1 MRVCV
6 QLSGNSLPRPLTTGS
21 TIHMDNPFPAAS
33 PESAEQARTR
43 AFLSGTTALEVAVCG
58 IVSMAGY
65 ELVRRIAPVSLTALT
80 ELLYV
85 AAASVF
91 SALYLS
97 FRRQRGQQPRVQL
110 LQGFEDERGLLRLLI
125 DNMPDYIYVKDAE
138 SHFVIANRAL
148 ADLVG
153 AKDPHDL
160 LGKTD
165 FDYFP
170 SPIAAAFFADEQAVI
185 RSGKPLINREE
196 PNIDADGNAKWN
208 LTTKVPLKDANG
220 KPIGVMGIGRDL
232 TPRKQVEAD
241 AQKAREAAEQAN
253 NAKSAFLANMSHE
266 IRTPMNGILGMTEL
280 ALDTDLTPEQR
291 ECMNAVKQ
299 SAEALLDVMNDILDF
314 SKIEAG
320 KMDLEEIEF
329 DLPNVLELALK
340 LLALRADEKGL
351 ELLCDLPPNLPRA
364 VCGDPG
370 RLRQIVINLVG
381 NAIKF
386 TDRGEVALRA
396 SVRDSGDDHY
406 TFEFSVKDTG
416 IGISA
421 EKQQLI
427 FEAFSQGD
435 VSTTRKYGGTGLGLT
450 ISRRLVEMMGG
461 QISVH
466 SEPGVG
472 TEFRFTVRF
481 RTARSA
487 ETSTSPVSQ
496 DALRNV
502 RVLVVDDNRTN
513 RRILEGMLARWNM
526 QSTSVDSGEKALAEL
541 TSALHNGAPYALI
554 LTDLLMPEMDG
565 FDLIERIRHSP
576 ELSAA
581 TIMMLTSLGQRGD
594 AARCRELHVSAYLVK
609 PVRQSEL
616 HEAILRVV
624 GTGSNQDD
632 VLITRHTLRENPRLT
647 PQLRILLAE
656 DNAINQRVILRL
668 LEKRGH
674 KVVAVE
680 TGRAALDALEKG
692 RYDVVLM
699 DIQMPEMDG
708 LEATAAIRQR
718 EKVDGGHQQIV
729 ALTAHAM
736 KGDAERCLAAG
747 MDGYLAKPVNPE
759 DLDDTLIRLAAEA
772 TSSRLAEASK
782 VTQ

>member
-1 MRVCV
+1 MEHP
-6 QLSGNSLPRPLTTGS
+6 LPALRPG
-21 TIHMDNPFPAAS
+21 PA
-33 PESAEQARTR
+33 EDARTR
-43 AFLSGTTALEVAVCG
+43 VSPSVVRVFEIASCG
-58 IVSMAGY
+58 VVSIAGY
-65 ELVRRIAPVSLTALT
+65 ELLQRITPVSLVPLISV
-80 ELLYV
+80 LYV
-85 AAASVF
+85 AAAAIF

-97 FRRQRGQQPRVQL
+97 LRTARARHHRVGVRQS
-110 LQGFEDERGLLRLLI
+110 FEQEPGLLRLLI

-138 SHFVIANRAL
+138 SRFLIANRAL
-148 ADLVG
+148 AGLVG
-153 AKDPHDL
+153 AEDPHDL

-170 SPIAAAFFADEQAVI
+170 GPIAAAFFADEQAVI

-196 PNIDADGNAKWN
+196 PNIDARGNSKWT
-208 LTTKVPLKDANG
+208 LTTKVPLKDAKG
-220 KPIGVMGIGRDL
+220 KPIGVMGIGRDV
-232 TPRKQVEAD
+232 TPRKHIEAEG
-241 AQKAREAAEQAN
+241 QKAREAAEQAN

-280 ALDTDLTPEQR
+280 ALDTDLTSDQR
-291 ECMNAVKQ
+291 DFMNAVKQ
-299 SAEALLDVMNDILDF
+299 SADSLLDVMNDILDF

-320 KMDLEEIEF
+320 KMDLDEIDF

-340 LLALRADEKGL
+340 LLSLRADEKGL
-351 ELLCDLPPNLPRA
+351 ELLCDLPDDLPRA

-370 RLRQIVINLVG
+370 RLRHVVINLVG

-386 TDRGEVALRA
+386 TDRGEVALKA
-396 SVRDSGDDHY
+396 SVCERANGHY
-406 TFEFSVKDTG
+406 LLEFTVKDTG
-416 IGISA
+416 IGIPP

-427 FEAFSQGD
+427 FEAFSQAD

-450 ISRRLVEMMGG
+450 ISKRLVEMMGG

-466 SEPGVG
+466 SEPGAG

-481 RTARSA
+481 QTAKSPETVTSA
-487 ETSTSPVSQ
+487 VSPDV
-496 DALRNV
+496 LRNV
-502 RVLVVDDNRTN
+502 RVLIVDDNRTN
-513 RRILEGMLARWNM
+513 RRILEGMLARWSM
-526 QSTSVDSGEKALAEL
+526 RSTSVDNGEKALDEL
-541 TSALHNGAPYALI
+541 SSAQRNGAPYALI

-565 FDLIERIRHSP
+565 FDLVEQIRHRP

-609 PVRQSEL
+609 PIRQAEL
-616 HEAILRVV
+616 HDAILRVL
-624 GTGSNQDD
+624 GAGLRQAD
-632 VLITRHTLRENPRLT
+632 VLITRHTLREHPRLT
-647 PQLRILLAE
+647 PELRILLAE

-680 TGRAALDALEKG
+680 TGLAALHALEKS

-708 LEATAAIRQR
+708 IEATAAIRSR
-718 EKVDGGHQQIV
+718 EKTTGGHQQIV

-759 DLDDTLIRLAAEA
+759 DLDDTLMRLAAGA
-772 TSSRLAEASK
+772 ASPKIVEASK
-782 VTQ
+782 IHQ

>member
-1 MRVCV
+1 MESPSTTHPPEPAER
-6 QLSGNSLPRPLTTGS
+6 PRTSAYPL
-21 TIHMDNPFPAAS
+21 I
-33 PESAEQARTR
+33 ARAIELT
-43 AFLSGTTALEVAVCG
+43 LCG
-58 IVSMAGY
+58 IVSIAGY
-65 ELVRRIAPVSLTALT
+65 ELLHRITPVFLAPLINV
-80 ELLYV
+80 LYV
-85 AAASVF
+85 AAAAIL
-91 SALYLS
+91 SALYFSLRS
-97 FRRQRGQQPRVQL
+97 VPAGRPRANVQQT
-110 LQGFEDERGLLRLLI
+110 FEQESNLLRLLI

-138 SHFVIANRAL
+138 SRFVIANRAV
-148 ADLVG
+148 AGLVG

-170 SPIAAAFFADEQAVI
+170 GPIAAAFFADEQAVI

-196 PNIDADGNAKWN
+196 PNIDAHGNEKWN
-208 LTTKVPLKDANG
+208 LTTKVPLKDSKG
-220 KPIGVMGIGRDL
+220 KPIGIMGIGHDL
-232 TPRKQVEAD
+232 TPRKQVEAE
-241 AQKAREAAEQAN
+241 AQRAREAAEQAN

-280 ALDTDLTPEQR
+280 ALDTDLTTDQR
-291 ECMNAVKQ
+291 DCMNAVKQ

-320 KMDLEEIEF
+320 KMDLDEIDF

-340 LLALRADEKGL
+340 LLSLRADEKSL
-351 ELLCDLPPNLPRA
+351 ELLCDLPDDLPRA
-364 VCGDPG
+364 VGGDPG
-370 RLRQIVINLVG
+370 RLRQVVVNLVG

-386 TDRGEVALRA
+386 TDRGEVALKA
-396 SVRDSGDDHY
+396 SVRERGNDY
-406 TFEFSVKDTG
+406 YLLEFAVKDTG

-427 FEAFSQGD
+427 FDAFAQAD

-450 ISRRLVEMMGG
+450 ISKRLVEMMGG

-466 SEPGVG
+466 SEPNAG

-481 RTARSA
+481 RPARTP
-487 ETSTSPVSQ
+487 ETLTSSVSP
-496 DALRNV
+496 DLLRNV
-502 RVLVVDDNRTN
+502 RVLIVDDNRTN

-526 QSTSVDSGEKALAEL
+526 HSTSVDNGEKAIDEL
-541 TSALHNGAPYALI
+541 VSAQRNGAPYALI

-565 FDLIERIRHSP
+565 FDLVERIRHRP

-616 HEAILRVV
+616 HDAILRVL
-624 GTGSNQDD
+624 GAGMRQAD

-680 TGRAALDALEKG
+680 TGRAALDALEKS

-708 LEATAAIRQR
+708 IEATAAIRQR
-718 EKVDGGHQQIV
+718 EKSTGGHQQIV

-736 KGDAERCLAAG
+736 KGDSERCLAAG

-759 DLDDTLIRLAAEA
+759 DLDDTLMRLAAEA
-772 TSSRLAEASK
+772 ASPKLIEPSK
-782 VTQ
+782 VPQ

>member
-1 MRVCV
+1 
-6 QLSGNSLPRPLTTGS
+6 
-21 TIHMDNPFPAAS
+21 MDNSFPAVS
-33 PESAEQARTR
+33 PKSAEQARTR
-43 AFLSGTTALEVAVCG
+43 VSPPAAKILEMAVCG

-65 ELVRRIAPVSLTALT
+65 ELARRIAPVSAAALI
-80 ELLYV
+80 EGLYV
-85 AAASVF
+85 AAASIL
-91 SALYLS
+91 SALYFS
-97 FRRQRGQQPRVQL
+97 SQRRRGRQPRAQL
-110 LQGFEDERGLLRLLI
+110 LPGFDGERGLLRLLI

-138 SHFVIANRAL
+138 SQFVIANRAL

-170 SPIAAAFFADEQAVI
+170 GQIAAAFFADEQAVI
-185 RSGKPLINREE
+185 RSGRPLINREE

-220 KPIGVMGIGRDL
+220 KAIGVMGIGRDL
-232 TPRKQVEAD
+232 TPRKQVEAE

-253 NAKSAFLANMSHE
+253 SAKSAFLANMSHE

-280 ALDTDLTPEQR
+280 ALDTDLTSEQR

-320 KMDLEEIEF
+320 KMEFEEIEF

-396 SVRDSGDDHY
+396 SVQDSGDDHY

-450 ISRRLVEMMGG
+450 ISRRLIEMMGG
-461 QISVH
+461 HISVH
-466 SEPGVG
+466 SEPEVG

-481 RTARSA
+481 RPSANA
-487 ETSTSPVSQ
+487 ETVTSPVSH
-496 DALRNV
+496 DALHNL
-502 RVLVVDDNRTN
+502 RVLIVDDNRTN
-513 RRILEGMLARWNM
+513 RRILEGMLARWDM
-526 QSTSVDSGEKALAEL
+526 QSTSVDNGEKAIAEL
-541 TSALHNGAPYALI
+541 TSAHRNGAPYALI

-565 FDLIERIRHSP
+565 FDLIERIRHNP

-616 HEAILRVV
+616 HDAILRVV
-624 GTGSNQDD
+624 GARPNQPD

-647 PQLRILLAE
+647 PQLRVLLAE

-674 KVVAVE
+674 RVIAVE

-708 LEATAAIRQR
+708 LEATALIRQR
-718 EKVDGGHQQIV
+718 EKLDGGHQQIV

-747 MDGYLAKPVNPE
+747 MDGYLAKPVNSE
-759 DLDDTLIRLAAEA
+759 DLDDTLMRLAAEA
-772 TSSRLAEASK
+772 FSSNLVEASK
-782 VTQ
+782 TPQ